1 MLLDTNAYTAIML
14 NKPQVVEL
22 IKSAHEIMLPIPVIA
37 ELKQGFILGS
47 QLQRNEQYFADF
59 LSQQQV
65 IIANPVLETA
75 RIYADISSYC
85 RKRGRVLS
93 HNDLW
98 IAALA
103 IEHDTRLVTYD
114 RDFMALSDRLG
125 DKLVLLDD

>member
-1 MLLDTNAYTAIML
+1 M
-14 NKPQVVEL
+14 
-22 IKSAHEIMLPIPVIA
+22 A
-37 ELKQGFILGS
+37 ELHFGFSLGLKRDKNIYNLEKFMS
-47 QLQRNEQYFADF
+47 LEQVDMVF
-59 LSQQQV
+59 STVQT
-65 IIANPVLETA
+65 IE
-75 RIYADISSYC
+75 IYGELASYC

-125 DKLVLLDD
+125 DKLVLLDV